1 MDPLESVVK
10 NPYTSI
16 SIPRAHLRPDLEQQ
30 LQQSQDTRNPGA
42 RPGPAPDCSLPT
54 AGGWT
59 KGEAKG
65 GSQIQTQAPDCSLP
79 TAGGWTKGEAK
90 GGSQIQTQAPDCSL
104 PTAGGWTKGEA
115 KGGSQIQTQAS
126 WQQPGNPYGSVKQ
139 TSGSTNPPYCNIP
152 PVRRGDDIAHHC
164 CCCPCCRCC
173 RCPRCCRCHSCC
185 CVVS

>member
-16 SIPRAHLRPDLEQQ
+16 SIPRAHLRPDLEEQ
-30 LQQSQDTRNPGA
+30 LEQSQDTPHPGA
-42 RPGPAPDCSLPT
+42 RPSP
-54 AGGWT
+54 
-59 KGEAKG
+59 
-65 GSQIQTQAPDCSLP
+65 
-79 TAGGWTKGEAK
+79 
-90 GGSQIQTQAPDCSL
+90 APDCSL

-126 WQQPGNPYGSVKQ
+126 WQQPGNPYASVKQ

-173 RCPRCCRCHSCC
+173 RCPRCCRCHRCC

>member
-30 LQQSQDTRNPGA
+30 LEQR
-42 RPGPAPDCSLPT
+42 
-54 AGGWT
+54 
-59 KGEAKG
+59 
-65 GSQIQTQAPDCSLP
+65 SQIQTQAPDCSLP

-90 GGSQIQTQAPDCSL
+90 GGSQIQTKAPDCSL